1 MNIFF
6 IDQDPVIAAQAMTDK
21 HVIKMILESAQLL
34 STAHRVLDGYED
46 TFITKAGHNKKTY
59 LLHNSFYENLLYRC
73 THINHPSAIWV
84 RESTANYMWLYKHM
98 MSLGY
103 EYTKR
108 YGKQHKT
115 IQDLS
120 VALSVVPQNIHTGDL
135 TEIKVA
141 ITNEQWHNDDPIK
154 SYRAYYMGEKLKEQK
169 DLNRYMEV
177 IYG

>member
-34 STAHRVLDGYED
+34 STAHRVLDGYESA
-46 TFITKAGHNKKTY
+46 IVTKAGHNKKSY
-59 LLHNSFYENLLYRC
+59 VLPDVFYNNILYKS
-73 THINHPSAIWV
+73 THVNHPSGIWS
-84 RESTANYMWLYKHM
+84 RESSSNYMWLYKHM

-108 YGKQHKT
+108 YNKVHKT
-115 IQDLS
+115 ITELAC
-120 VALSVVPQNIHTGDL
+120 ALSVFPKNIKIGPL
-135 TEIKVA
+135 TPMRIA
-141 ITNEQWHNDDPIK
+141 ITNEQWHRDSPVD
-154 SYRAYYMGEKLKEQK
+154 SYRAYYIGEKLHTQK